1 MTNMTNHKYVPFYL
15 FFIIYLFLEIESF
28 TPIGRFVHSSVL
40 VENKLYFFG
49 GEIGGI
55 FCSNEVFYLDV
66 SQPFNIQAPLWND
79 ITPNAGIPFRSCWGT
94 ASLSNINNE
103 QTIYLFGGATND
115 IATNEDNFMSIIYS
129 FNLSSL
135 TWNIPTVRG
144 MQPER
149 RRQISS
155 VSDNTG
161 KLYIFG
167 GATDGVT
174 GSKVTKFFNDMNI
187 FNTVELSWSIS
198 KSPLT
203 ARVSYTATLLSNGV
217 IVYIGG
223 YDTASITIDVSQIAL
238 YDTKTTT
245 WSNKVRMSNTKN
257 DYCKI

>member
-1 MTNMTNHKYVPFYL
+1 MNYYNNILFYL

-28 TPIGRFVHSSVL
+28 TPIGRFSHSSVL
-40 VENKLYFFG
+40 VGNKLYFFG
-49 GEIGGI
+49 GVLNDR
-55 FCSNEVFYLDV
+55 FCSNEVLYLDV

-135 TWNIPTVRG
+135 TWNIPTVKG

-167 GATDGVT
+167 GVANRLV
-174 GSKVTKFFNDMNI
+174 GSTVTKYFNDMNI
-187 FNTVELSWSIS
+187 FNSV
-198 KSPLT
+198 
-203 ARVSYTATLLSNGV
+203 VMVN
-217 IVYIGG
+217 
-223 YDTASITIDVSQIAL
+223 
-238 YDTKTTT
+238 
-245 WSNKVRMSNTKN
+245 
-257 DYCKI
+257 